1 MWAMGQGTAPVAFE
15 PQSRRLIRGYLA
27 HLRSRAEVRER
38 KRDADLERYV
48 PGTFAAIPDGTLVMA
63 REGATWS
70 LWLWNDEY
78 GRRQLASGTWEQVQ
92 RCALEVAIHG
102 PPGGP
107 DLCGQGSSWRDIGGD
122 GTLHW
127 LTLGGDFRLMPLF
140 GDGHILAFS
149 RNDGPLRVLDI
160 GDAEAL
166 QDAPGEH
173 PCNDVLHVSIGGDRA
188 ELRGVCAAGV
198 LGVLEMHGGSRLL
211 LGHLEGES
219 FGLFFVRGRE
229 VRCLG
234 LYDFDTVCRGDL
246 GEVFAG
252 AGLGERGGL
261 DDVVGDARW
270 SAQAQPTRRQTP
282 RPTLA
287 PHQSTA
293 VQPGPRTQVAAPQPR
308 QSKPVPRRA
317 GLSPEDRRCI
327 DDHLTVTEPK
337 PATGPGASQVPKM
350 FKCFRALAARGGPTQ
365 LLRNCD
371 LRSLFEDELEVE
383 FFCCTKTFGRAVAS
397 VAGRTP
403 LLEPVGKRW
412 RLLGGDHLL
421 ARLNASGDEQ
431 EARPTAPHEME
442 PPAMEPQPVA
452 EPPSST
458 TQAEPS
464 VSSTPH
470 PESLARS
477 TTPRQPEPPTGSTA
491 PCHPEPPAGSTAPC
505 HPEPPAGSTAP
516 RHPEPPAGS
525 TAPRPPEPP
534 AGLTAP
540 RHPESP
546 AGSTAPLEAAPAADS
561 AGPLVSPE
569 RELEQV
575 LIQQWID
582 ARKSYSRGPPAIMRV
597 SLASVPDAVSA
608 SRHPGKKPRDGP
620 S

>member
-1 MWAMGQGTAPVAFE
+1 MGQQAAPVAFE

-252 AGLGERGGL
+252 AGLGEPGGL

-270 SAQAQPTRRQTP
+270 SAQAQPARRPAPLRP
-282 RPTLA
+282 RLA

-293 VQPGPRTQVAAPQPR
+293 VQPGPRTQVVAPQPR
-308 QSKPVPRRA
+308 QPKPAPRRA

-397 VAGRTP
+397 VAGHTSI
-403 LLEPVGKRW
+403 LEPVGKRW
-412 RLLGGDHLL
+412 LLLGGDRLIEK
-421 ARLNASGDEQ
+421 LNASEDEP
-431 EARPTAPHEME
+431 EASSTAAGPA
-442 PPAMEPQPVA
+442 PPAMDPQPVA
-452 EPPSST
+452 EPPASST
-458 TQAEPS
+458 THPEPS

-477 TTPRQPEPPTGSTA
+477 TTPRHPEPPT
-491 PCHPEPPAGSTAPC
+491 GSTAPC

-525 TAPRPPEPP
+525 TAPLEP
-534 AGLTAP
+534 
-540 RHPESP
+540 
-546 AGSTAPLEAAPAADS
+546 APAADS

-569 RELEQV
+569 RELEQL

-582 ARKSYSRGPPAIMRV
+582 GKKSYSYQPPAIMRAF
-597 SLASVPDAVSA
+597 SLASVPDGVSA